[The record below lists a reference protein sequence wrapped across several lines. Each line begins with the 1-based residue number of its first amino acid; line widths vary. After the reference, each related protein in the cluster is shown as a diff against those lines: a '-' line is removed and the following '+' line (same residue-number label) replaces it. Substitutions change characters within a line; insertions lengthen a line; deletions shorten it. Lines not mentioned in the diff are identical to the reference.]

1 MASMASSTGLDYT
14 RLPGMQV
21 ASGCLFTDGAGNV
34 LLVKPT
40 YKPPWEVPGG
50 MVEQAESPLA
60 ACRREVREELGLDI
74 RPARLLV
81 VDYRAP
87 QPDGQGDALRF
98 IFDGGELTPGQV
110 ASIKLDERELSEFRF
125 VHPGELASYVIPA
138 LARRLQACLTSGSAG
153 YLEEG
158 RPVLR

>member
-1 MASMASSTGLDYT
+1 
-14 RLPGMQV
+14 MQV
-21 ASGCLFTDGAGNV
+21 AAGCLLTDRTGNV

-50 MVEQAESPLA
+50 VVERAESPLA
-60 ACRREVREELGLDI
+60 ACRREVGEELGLDI
-74 RPARLLV
+74 EPTRLLV

-87 QPDGQGDALRF
+87 QPGSRGDALRF

-110 ASIKLDERELSEFRF
+110 ASIKLDRDELSEFRF
-125 VHPGELASYVIPA
+125 VHPGELAGYVIPV
-138 LARRLQACLTSGSAG
+138 LARRLQACLTGGSPG

-158 RPVLR
+158 RPVLG

>member
-1 MASMASSTGLDYT
+1 MAGSIARHHAQAAGLQT
-14 RLPGMQV
+14 
-21 ASGCLFTDGAGNV
+21 AAGCLLTDSSGNV

-50 MVEQAESPLA
+50 AVEPGESPLA

-81 VDYRAP
+81 VDYRGP
-87 QPDGQGDALRF
+87 QPGRREDALRF
-98 IFDGGELTPGQV
+98 IFDGGQLAPGQV
-110 ASIKLDERELSEFRF
+110 ASIKLDERELSEYRF
-125 VHPGELASYVIPA
+125 VNPGRLASYVIPV
-138 LARRLQACLTSGSAG
+138 LARRLQACLSGGGAR

-158 RPVLR
+158 EPVLG